1 MLPLFALSLKCNAQ
15 VILKSDE
22 FSGGQAAK
30 FPVCLSFLY
39 KNCPLISFPQ
49 LYSDPNSNLVI

>member
-1 MLPLFALSLKCNAQ
+1 MLPLFALSVNCNAA

-30 FPVCLSFLY
+30 FPVYLSFLY
-39 KNCPLISFPQ
+39 KNYPLISYPR

>member
-1 MLPLFALSLKCNAQ
+1 MLPLFAFSLKCNAA

-30 FPVCLSFLY
+30 FPVYLSFLN
-39 KNCPLISFPQ
+39 KNYPLISYLW